1 MNLQKGVPRLSE
13 HDYVIETQK
22 LNCVRCCSKTPWQW
36 GPQNFLHR
44 GPQFAKTTTD
54 MRSLM

>member
-54 MRSLM
+54 M